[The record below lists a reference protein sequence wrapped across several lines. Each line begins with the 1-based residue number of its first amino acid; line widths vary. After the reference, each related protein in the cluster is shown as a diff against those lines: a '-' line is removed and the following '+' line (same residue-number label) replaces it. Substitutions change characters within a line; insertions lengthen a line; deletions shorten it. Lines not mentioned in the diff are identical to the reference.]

1 MAAMPHAVDATWA
14 EFLLRPHSSGA
25 LNLNAFPDE
34 EIARICTPAHLKA
47 VFPLVVRAQRP
58 DRESLKAW
66 AAATGLV
73 TDDLI
78 LTAEVADVM
87 LRVEICGNRQPQL
100 PGQAW
105 QAPQFS
111 LFVTARRVSL
121 ALGWEVFSALVRYMQ
136 ARAWQESTDAWSAR
150 DSLVSL
156 YLPRAEGGR
165 AILGL
170 DGTHIA
176 MTTQEYLQLEGAL
189 LHAVADAEAAPVL
202 AELRA
207 LYGDL

>member
-1 MAAMPHAVDATWA
+1 MADITLRA
-14 EFLLRPHSSGA
+14 EIR
-25 LNLNAFPDE
+25 
-34 EIARICTPAHLKA
+34 
-47 VFPLVVRAQRP
+47 
-58 DRESLKAW
+58 
-66 AAATGLV
+66 
-73 TDDLI
+73 
-78 LTAEVADVM
+78 
-87 LRVEICGNRQPQL
+87 GNRLPLL

-111 LFVTARRVSL
+111 LFVTSGRVSL

-136 ARAWQESTDAWSAR
+136 ARAWQGSTDRWSAR

-156 YLPRAEGGR
+156 YLPRGEEGR
-165 AILGL
+165 AVLGL

-176 MTTQEYLQLEGAL
+176 MTTEEYLELEREFLAAVEEPDR
-189 LHAVADAEAAPVL
+189 AVAL